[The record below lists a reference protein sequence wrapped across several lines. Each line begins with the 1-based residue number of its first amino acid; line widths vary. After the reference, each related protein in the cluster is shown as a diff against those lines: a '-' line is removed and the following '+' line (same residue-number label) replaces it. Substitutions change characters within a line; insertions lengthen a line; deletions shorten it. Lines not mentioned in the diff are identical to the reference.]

1 MDIMV
6 IGSSSASEE
15 SSTATVVD
23 TSNSQPAD
31 GGENPN
37 IGSARSGTQ
46 LGLQPNA
53 VYSRIGNAVP

>member
-1 MDIMV
+1 MDTMV

-15 SSTATVVD
+15 SSTAIGVD
-23 TSNSQPAD
+23 TSNGQPVD
-31 GGENPN
+31 GGDNPS
-37 IGSARSGTQ
+37 IGSARSEGR